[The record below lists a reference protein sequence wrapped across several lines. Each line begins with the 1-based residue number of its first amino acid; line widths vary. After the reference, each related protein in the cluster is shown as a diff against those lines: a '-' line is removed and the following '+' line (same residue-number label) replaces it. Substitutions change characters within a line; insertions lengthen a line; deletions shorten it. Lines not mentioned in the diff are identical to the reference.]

1 MIFVC
6 AMSFLMYYNNTF
18 VFSDG
23 MRGKEPVDVMEQK
36 NCQYVAC
43 VQVIIMFAIQDESVM
58 HLILAFAYNQING
71 TVLYLKLHM
80 LLKTQSNNYKFGRVW
95 IGSWTMRNLYLL
107 LIENI
112 KKISA
117 YAGYDSLECELIM
130 CFGKPQWFNSLFIKR
145 IIRSTRCD
153 SYSETELTITLDDK
167 IVSGDT
173 LN

>member
-1 MIFVC
+1 
-6 AMSFLMYYNNTF
+6 MYYNNTF

-95 IGSWTMRNLYLL
+95 IGS
-107 LIENI
+107 
-112 KKISA
+112 
-117 YAGYDSLECELIM
+117 
-130 CFGKPQWFNSLFIKR
+130 
-145 IIRSTRCD
+145 
-153 SYSETELTITLDDK
+153 
-167 IVSGDT
+167 
-173 LN
+173 